1 MTYSESHTEIS
12 TYEVATQMVRI
23 GLMIL
28 LVEVE
33 IVESAVHLDFSCA
46 YDVGACGLEERILVG
61 RLRRGGIGLSREVE
75 CKEGC
80 N

>member
-12 TYEVATQMVRI
+12 AYEVATQMVRI

-33 IVESAVHLDFSCA
+33 IVESAVHLDLSGTN
-46 YDVGACGLEERILVG
+46 DVGSCGLEERVFVG
-61 RLRRGGIGLSREVE
+61 GLSRIGFVLSR
-75 CKEGC
+75 KIKR
-80 N
+80 